1 MVDLFKDNAELT
13 TFHAIIASDMTIGND
28 FKIIH
33 DDHKTIARK
42 EATTLVEDCKALA
55 KQSLQDVDA
64 KADDVL
70 SELSRCLEKEIAQQ
84 LNHVAE
90 DIAFSAATR
99 KKMAGFFENYTCV
112 DYDLPTTEPKKST
125 TWFDV
130 KRQKQLKVGVMH
142 ERPSSRIHVVEDFIT
157 EEECKAME
165 ETAAPQLHRAVVAD
179 GAGGHEVSENRK
191 AMQAGI
197 KVPWN
202 VEAEGNPIA
211 TISRRVYDYTN
222 SVLSLNI
229 NEHGQ
234 EDLMSIQYEG
244 RGVND
249 TKPDQYMPHCDGE
262 CTGLEHKYG
271 NRMATM
277 VMYCTVPTKG
287 GATNFRN
294 SGIHVQATK
303 GSAVFFSYMDPES
316 KIMDSGFTEH
326 SGCPVV
332 EGEKKI
338 VTQWIRFGVTAQ
350 VPWTAYNSL
359 GLLKTPDEQ

>member
-1 MVDLFKDNAELT
+1 MTVDAN
-13 TFHAIIASDMTIGND
+13 

-33 DDHKTIARK
+33 DDHKTVARM
-42 EATTLVEDCKALA
+42 EANSLVADCKALA

-64 KADDVL
+64 NVEEVL
-70 SELSRCLEKEIAQQ
+70 SALSSCLKKDLAQQ
-84 LNHVAE
+84 LKYVAE
-90 DIAFSAATR
+90 DIAFSAQTR
-99 KKMAGFFENYTCV
+99 TKMAEFFENYTCA
-112 DYDLPTTEPKKST
+112 DYGLPTTEPKKSE

-130 KRQKQLKVGVMH
+130 MRQKDLKVGVMH

-157 EEECKAME
+157 EEECQAME
-165 ETAAPQLHRAVVAD
+165 DSAAPLLHRAVVAD
-179 GAGGHEVSENRK
+179 GKGGNEYSENRK

-197 KVPWN
+197 TVPWN
-202 VEAEGNPIA
+202 LEGEGNPIA

-222 SVLSLNI
+222 WVLSMNI
-229 NEHGQ
+229 DEHGQ
-234 EDLMSIQYEG
+234 EDLMSIQYTG
-244 RGVND
+244 RGFNE

-294 SGIHVQATK
+294 SGIHVQANK
-303 GSAVFFSYMDPES
+303 GSAVFFSYMDPKT

-338 VTQWIRFGVTAQ
+338 VTQWIRFGVTKE

-359 GLLKTPDEQ
+359 GLLKTDEEE